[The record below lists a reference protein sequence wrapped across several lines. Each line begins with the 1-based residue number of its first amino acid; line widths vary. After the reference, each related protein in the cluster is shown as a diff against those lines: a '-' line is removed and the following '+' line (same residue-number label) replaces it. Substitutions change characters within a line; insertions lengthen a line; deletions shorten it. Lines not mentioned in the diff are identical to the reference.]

1 MLYVVKS
8 KMLRDVKERQ
18 QKIVLVK
25 REVQRVPLRSAETD
39 IESTLCSFC
48 VMEAKRRTRRDSLTK
63 TSGFS
68 ATRASDTPS
77 YMFPVIIV
85 NKISNHKG
93 FYVCFDGTET

>member
-8 KMLRDVKERQ
+8 KRLRDVKERQ

-48 VMEAKRRTRRDSLTK
+48 VMEANDEHAVTHSPKQQ
-63 TSGFS
+63 
-68 ATRASDTPS
+68 ASVPPEHLIHRPT
-77 YMFPVIIV
+77 
-85 NKISNHKG
+85 
-93 FYVCFDGTET
+93 CFL